1 MKKVATEK
9 ADLFSSY
16 LTSLGDDTLQQFGN
30 SRERAEFQ
38 IKLYSTIGKLLQG
51 KFSTGILFDVQ
62 KKVFPYE
69 QPFYNKL
76 RSEQPLPMIRAN
88 NI

>member
-38 IKLYSTIGKLLQG
+38 IKLYNLC
-51 KFSTGILFDVQ
+51 Q
-62 KKVFPYE
+62 KTPAF
-69 QPFYNKL
+69 
-76 RSEQPLPMIRAN
+76 
-88 NI
+88 